1 MNRPTILKVHP
12 QATVA
17 TASVS
22 AASNFFATAITF
34 TAVGDIMAGRS
45 GRLWVTYA
53 SVTTALLELI
63 LDDGSGSVT
72 MSLVPRSASTTY
84 ISTGVFYNFDV
95 PVDPRWSYNFSPALG
110 GTAILCDVYFVE
122 EA

>member
-1 MNRPTILKVHP
+1 MHP

-22 AASNFFATAITF
+22 AGSNFFATAITF
-34 TAVGDIMAGRS
+34 TSATNDLMTGRS

-53 SVTTALLELI
+53 SVTTALLELF
-63 LDDGSGSVT
+63 LDDGNASVT

-84 ISTGVFYNFDV
+84 ISTGIFYNFDI
-95 PVDPRWSYNFSPALG
+95 PIDPRWSYNFSPALG